1 MSKKGKLI
9 TTSIISQRGLTKRLV
24 QFDQLLITHHSLLI
38 MKAIVDCNS
47 FYCSCERLFRPDLRD
62 KPVVVLSNNDGCI
75 VSRTDEAKKLGVGMA
90 APYYQNRDIIEK
102 NDVAVFSSNYNL
114 YGDLSMRVMDTLR
127 ELVGEEQVEVYSVD
141 EAFLDLSTI
150 GSAALQETST
160 IIKETVE
167 QWTGIAVSVGVAP
180 SKVLSKVAN
189 RLSKKDKRGTRG
201 VLVLDTPEKIKDALE
216 RTAVDD
222 LWGVGRQ
229 YAMKLHHLGIDNGWQ
244 LRNMPEDWAQKNMG
258 GVVGVRMIKELNGIS
273 CIPMKDPLETK
284 KMIATTRMFG
294 QPVYALNDIREA
306 IATYTARA
314 AEKLRRQFSAATT
327 IQVFLVTNGTRNG
340 KYEYNPQSRYLY
352 NTLPEASADTS
363 VLIRHALPLAEQLYQ
378 PGCKY
383 LKGGVILS
391 GLVPMAA
398 IQTNLF
404 MEEHLQ
410 TNQALLEAVD
420 NINFSHRDDVVKY
433 VASGLKRNWKMRQE
447 LRSKRYTTRWNE
459 LYKIS

>member
-1 MSKKGKLI
+1 
-9 TTSIISQRGLTKRLV
+9 
-24 QFDQLLITHHSLLI
+24 

-47 FYCSCERLFRPDLRD
+47 FYCSCERLFRPDLRE

-90 APYYQNRDIIEK
+90 APYYQNKEIIER
-102 NDVAVFSSNYNL
+102 NGVAVFSSNYNL

-141 EAFLDLSTI
+141 EAFLDMDRFS
-150 GSAALQETST
+150 GNALQEASVH
-160 IIKETVE
+160 IKETVE
-167 QWTGIAVSVGVAP
+167 RWTGIAVSVGVGP

-189 RLSKKDKRGTRG
+189 RLSKKDKQGTKG
-201 VLVLDTPEKIKDALE
+201 VLVLDTEEKIKDALE

-229 YAMKLHHLGIDNGWQ
+229 YAIKLHHLGIDNGWQ
-244 LRNMPEDWAQKNMG
+244 LRNMPEDWARKNMG
-258 GVVGVRMIKELNGIS
+258 GVVGVRMIRELNGHS

-294 QPVYALNDIREA
+294 QPVYELSDIKEA
-306 IATYTARA
+306 IATYVARA

-340 KYEYNPQSRYLY
+340 KYEYNPQSRYQY
-352 NTLPEASADTS
+352 NTLPEATSDTS
-363 VLIRHALPLAEQLYQ
+363 TLMRHALPLAEKLYQ
-378 PGCKY
+378 PGFKY

-391 GLVPMAA
+391 GLVPAKA
-398 IQTNLF
+398 IQANLF
-404 MEEHLQ
+404 LDDHLQ
-410 TNQALLEAVD
+410 HNKSLLEAVD

-447 LRSKRYTTRWNE
+447 LRSKRYTTRWDE